1 MRSPEAESRA
11 GPLRDSP
18 AVSKLEN
25 FRQHANELFLAAA
38 SMMLQPVFAY
48 VASGA
53 AWAAWGAGGAMA
65 INVKYVDPARTVA

>member
-53 AWAAWGAGGAMA
+53 AWAAGGAMA